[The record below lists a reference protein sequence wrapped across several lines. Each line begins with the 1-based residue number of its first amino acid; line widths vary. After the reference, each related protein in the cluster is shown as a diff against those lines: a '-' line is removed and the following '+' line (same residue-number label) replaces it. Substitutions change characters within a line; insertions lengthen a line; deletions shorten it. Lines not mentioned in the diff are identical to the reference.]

1 MSAYGGSRRPC
12 NIVVLSDGT
21 GNSSG
26 ALFRTNVWRLYK
38 TLDLE
43 DRQNPPEPRQ
53 FALYDDGVGTSWFKP
68 LALIG
73 GAFGYGLARN
83 VRELYAFVCR
93 TYQPGD
99 QIYVF
104 GFSRGAFTVRFLL
117 GLIYR
122 QGLVPYDGDE
132 AQFQADVTAAYRA
145 YRAERFHTIFRHE
158 RIFRAIRDAAI
169 AAKNLVTGT
178 KPYRRLD
185 QSRLGR
191 WGTDPIPIRFLGV
204 WDTVAAYGLP
214 IEELTRAVDRFV
226 WPMSFRHR
234 ELGKS
239 VKAAC
244 HALALDD
251 ERQSF
256 HPLLWTE
263 AKPEDA
269 ARLRQVWFAGAHSDV
284 GGGYPDDAAAYVPLN
299 WMIEAA
305 AAAGLRFLPEVRA
318 DYLTLTD
325 ENGLLH
331 DSRTGLA
338 GYYRYKPRRIE
349 RLLRA
354 DAGKVEISRIKVHE
368 SALRR
373 IRVGEDAYA
382 PIVLPDNFIVERI
395 DGRIETGDA
404 YLGHGEWGRLAEAR
418 EDVFNIVWLRRLAYY
433 LTLCCTLF
441 LGLMPLWWPG
451 TPDGACRSALCWI
464 SPIFAP
470 VRAFTPAFAGTWLDS
485 FAANPGIFL
494 VGFAGVVIGLS
505 WGAALQRSIGTAMRA
520 VWYSIL
526 KTRPP
531 HLGNPVK
538 PRTPGLAQRLIRRLR
553 LLPGYEATVRVLAR
567 EVMPAIAF
575 AAALFV
581 ALGVGAKAWFSVDS
595 ARGRVCLGSPDPKPL
610 GPGAVTAPAPFLTSE
625 PCMATGVKLLEGGA
639 YRLTFSVPADR
650 GWFDASLPAG
660 PYGND
665 PEAEG
670 AALITPFVPYRRHWG
685 QNWFK
690 PMARIGSHGTDVYP
704 LTPRP
709 SAALAYPPGPP
720 PADQPPIS
728 CPAAPSAE
736 LSFATE
742 IVART
747 TGELFLYVNDAIW
760 PGIPFLSDRYGA
772 YRNNRGGACVTVERL
787 VAPVITPD
795 GVGVSQNLSERS

>member
-1 MSAYGGSRRPC
+1 MSASGRSRGPC

-26 ALFRTNVWRLYK
+26 TLFRTNVWKLYK
-38 TLDLE
+38 ALDLE

-53 FALYDDGVGTSWFKP
+53 FALYDDGVGTSSFRP

-104 GFSRGAFTVRFLL
+104 GFSRGAYTVRVLL

-132 AQFQADVTAAYRA
+132 AQFQADVAAAYRA
-145 YRAERFHTIFRHE
+145 YRAERFHTRIRHE
-158 RIFRAIRDAAI
+158 RILRAMRDAAI
-169 AAKNLVTGT
+169 TARNLVTRT
-178 KPYRRLD
+178 KPYGRLD

-191 WGTDPIPIRFLGV
+191 WNTDPIPIRFLGV

-214 IEELTRAVDRFV
+214 IEELTRAVDRYV
-226 WPMSFRHR
+226 WPMSFSDR

-284 GGGYPDDAAAYVPLN
+284 GGGYPDDAAGYVPLN

-305 AAAGLRFLPEVRA
+305 SAARLRFLPEVRA

-338 GYYRYKPRRIE
+338 GYYRYKPRRIDGM
-349 RLLRA
+349 LRA
-354 DAGKVEISRIKVHE
+354 DAGKVKISRIKVHE

-382 PIVLPDNFIVERI
+382 PIVLPDNFFVERI
-395 DGRIETGDA
+395 DGRIEPGDA
-404 YLGHGEWGRLAEAR
+404 YLGHREWGRRAEAR
-418 EDVFNIVWLRRLAYY
+418 EDVFNIVWLRRVAYY
-433 LTLCCTLF
+433 LTLGFTLF
-441 LGLMPLWWPG
+441 LGAMPLWWPA
-451 TPDGACRSALCWI
+451 TPDGACRSVLCWI
-464 SPIFAP
+464 SPIFTP
-470 VRAFTPAFAGTWLDS
+470 IKAFTPAFAGAWLDS

-494 VGFAGVVIGLS
+494 VVFSGVVIGLS
-505 WGAALQRSIGTAMRA
+505 WGAALQLSIGTAMRA
-520 VWYSIL
+520 LWYGIPA
-526 KTRPP
+526 TRPP
-531 HLGNPVK
+531 HVRDPVK
-538 PRTPGLAQRLIRRLR
+538 PKAPGLAQRLIRRLR
-553 LLPGYEATVRVLAR
+553 LAPGYEETVRFLAR
-567 EVMPAIAF
+567 DAMPFVAF

-581 ALGVGAKAWFSVDS
+581 AVGVGAKVWFAVDS
-595 ARGRVCLGSPDPKPL
+595 AWGGVCRGSSDPKPL
-610 GPGAVTAPAPFLTSE
+610 EAGAMSAPAPFLTSE
-625 PCMATGVKLLEGGA
+625 PCMATGVKLLERGA

-650 GWFDASLPAG
+650 GWFDRTLPAG

-670 AALITPFVPYRRHWG
+670 AALITPFVPYRRHWAE
-685 QNWFK
+685 NWFR
-690 PMARIGSHGTDVYP
+690 PMARIGSGGTDVYP
-704 LTPRP
+704 LTPTP
-709 SAALAYPPGPP
+709 SAALRR
-720 PADQPPIS
+720 S
-728 CPAAPSAE
+728 RS
-736 LSFATE
+736 
-742 IVART
+742 
-747 TGELFLYVNDAIW
+747 
-760 PGIPFLSDRYGA
+760 GA
-772 YRNNRGGACVTVERL
+772 
-787 VAPVITPD
+787 
-795 GVGVSQNLSERS
+795 